1 MNDLEIWPLS
11 EENTS
16 VFISVKL
23 ELRTNSISILVDTIG
38 FSLAKLLVK
47 QAPVFGEA
55 SMN

>member
-11 EENTS
+11 GENTS

-38 FSLAKLLVK
+38 FCLAKLLVK

>member
-11 EENTS
+11 GENTS

-38 FSLAKLLVK
+38 FSLAKLLVE